1 MSEFEKAAMRIMV
14 VLFVGLM
21 IILYLQL
28 ISCSKPVPPPPSDYI
43 DEVDTSDL
51 V

>member
-28 ISCSKPVPPPPSDYI
+28 ISCTKSVPPPPSDYI
-43 DEVDTSDL
+43 DEVEMNNFA
-51 V
+51 